1 MTKVSIVKAM
11 VFPVV
16 TYRCESWTIKKAE
29 CWRNDA
35 FRLWCWRRLLRT
47 PLDSKE
53 IQPVHPKGD
62 QSWVFIGRND
72 VEAEAPVLW
81 PPNAE
86 LTHWKRSWCWERLS
100 AGGERGDRGWDGWM
114 ASSTQWTW
122 VWANSGRWWR
132 IEKPGMLQSVGLQRV
147 GHNWATEQQSV
158 S

>member
-86 LTHWKRSWCWERLS
+86 LTHWKRSWCWERLR
-100 AGGERGDRGWDGWM
+100 AGEMGARGWDGWM
-114 ASSTQWTW
+114 VSSTQWTW

-147 GHNWATEQQSV
+147 RHDWVIELNLN
-158 S
+158 

>member
-86 LTHWKRSWCWERLS
+86 LTHWKRSWCWERLR
-100 AGGERGDRGWDGWM
+100 AGEMGDRGWDGWM
-114 ASSTQWTW
+114 VSSTQWTW

>member
-86 LTHWKRSWCWERLS
+86 LTHWKRSWCWERLR
-100 AGGERGDRGWDGWM
+100 AGEMGDRGWDGWI
-114 ASSTQWTW
+114 ASLTQWAW
-122 VWANSGRWWR
+122 FWANPGRQWR
-132 IEKPGMLQSVGLQRV
+132 TGEPGALQSMDDKQVD
-147 GHNWATEQQSV
+147 TT
-158 S
+158 